1 MLAPRQGDDHGTA
14 ASLEPLLH
22 VVRSVFLYT
31 MRCSVDLVVAL
42 CLPPLLP
49 FAPFSHHNDLCTT
62 NLVHLGSFSSVSLSH
77 LFYPP
82 PPLSLIARV
91 GCPGD
96 YIITLWTAA
105 FFGSGSFD
113 KMERFSH
120 SHSLTLRIS
129 LGELVRLNTVLLH
142 FILARF
148 FPVTSVEISLFSFD
162 LNLL

>member
-1 MLAPRQGDDHGTA
+1 MHNQFGTPGIV
-14 ASLEPLLH
+14 LFC
-22 VVRSVFLYT
+22 V
-31 MRCSVDLVVAL
+31 LV
-42 CLPPLLP
+42 
-49 FAPFSHHNDLCTT
+49 APF
-62 NLVHLGSFSSVSLSH
+62 LS
-77 LFYPP
+77 PP